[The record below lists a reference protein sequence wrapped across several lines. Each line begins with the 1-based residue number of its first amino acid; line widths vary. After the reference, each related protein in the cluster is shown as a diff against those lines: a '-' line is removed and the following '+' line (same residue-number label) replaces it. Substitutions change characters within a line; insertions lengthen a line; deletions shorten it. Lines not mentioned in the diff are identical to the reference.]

1 MWIFLID
8 SLIGGLDQQAN
19 KMITT
24 SAVCFRLRLSG
35 VEGCV
40 SSGST
45 AAFLHMHAG
54 TIRRIP
60 RGNNAFFAVIS
71 QPRQATST
79 AHSLLIPVTDKTRLS
94 RLLLW
99 VTGCVAFF
107 RRETTGSRSWY
118 HAVVVPSVGKCTL
131 CGSTPSARSRSSPSG
146 ESNALCLS
154 QFQQLTPWMATE
166 TARHEIRHQE
176 RPGPDP
182 KRQPPAGNRNSRK
195 LTLEVQL

>member
-19 KMITT
+19 KMTT
-24 SAVCFRLRLSG
+24 TGAVCFRLRLSG
-35 VEGCV
+35 VEGWV

-60 RGNNAFFAVIS
+60 RGNNAFFAVFS

-99 VTGCVAFF
+99 VEADKTDILNTVTEF
-107 RRETTGSRSWY
+107 R
-118 HAVVVPSVGKCTL
+118 
-131 CGSTPSARSRSSPSG
+131 TP
-146 ESNALCLS
+146 
-154 QFQQLTPWMATE
+154 
-166 TARHEIRHQE
+166 
-176 RPGPDP
+176 
-182 KRQPPAGNRNSRK
+182 
-195 LTLEVQL
+195 